1 MVKPFEIR
9 EVLARVQVQLR
20 KRTGQEEKKV
30 LEHNGLLLDTEEHQ
44 IYVDGVRL
52 EGITRQEFLILQLFL
67 RWPKK
72 VFSKE
77 EIFEAAWEEPF
88 MGETKAIDVHIS
100 NIRKKMKAISERSF
114 IDTVWGIGYTLS
126 R

>member
-1 MVKPFEIR
+1 M
-9 EVLARVQVQLR
+9 
-20 KRTGQEEKKV
+20 
-30 LEHNGLLLDTEEHQ
+30 LEHNGLLLDREEHQ
-44 IYVDGVRL
+44 IYVGGVRL
-52 EGITRQEFLILQLFL
+52 EGVTRQEFLILELFL
-67 RWPKK
+67 SWPKK

-100 NIRKKMKAISERSF
+100 NIRKKLKTVSDRSF

>member
-1 MVKPFEIR
+1 
-9 EVLARVQVQLR
+9 
-20 KRTGQEEKKV
+20 
-30 LEHNGLLLDTEEHQ
+30 
-44 IYVDGVRL
+44 
-52 EGITRQEFLILQLFL
+52 
-67 RWPKK
+67 
-72 VFSKE
+72 
-77 EIFEAAWEEPF
+77 